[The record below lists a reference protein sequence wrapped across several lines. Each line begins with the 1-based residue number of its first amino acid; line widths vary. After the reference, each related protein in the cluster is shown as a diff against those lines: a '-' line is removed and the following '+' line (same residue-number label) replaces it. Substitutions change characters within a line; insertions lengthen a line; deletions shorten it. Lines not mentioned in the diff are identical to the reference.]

1 MIKFFPNT
9 QTFVQIGPVSIA
21 WYAIL
26 IMTGA
31 FLAYYISQRNLLKV
45 GYKRDD
51 IEDLFMGSLIAGFLG
66 ARIWYVLFF
75 EFKTYLAQPLRIF
88 AIHEGGLA
96 IQGGLIAGVAFGYWF
111 TKRRRLNFIQ
121 WADLIIPNILLAQ
134 AIGRWGNFM
143 NKEAY
148 GRVVQESFYNH
159 FPMWFKDMMFIDGAF
174 RQPTFFYESVANII
188 GWILI
193 VFVLKRLSKIK
204 RGDLTFAY
212 MMWYGATRFI
222 IEGFRS
228 DSLMF
233 GPIRVAQFISI
244 IFVVVGVAGYLGCFK
259 KYLER
264 PKPIILFDFDGTIA
278 NTQACILETFRRVFE
293 IYKPE
298 YQLDEQEMKT
308 FLGPTLHDTFSKYFE
323 EDEIDS
329 IIQEY
334 RRINH
339 ELHDTYVVP
348 MEHAIEILED
358 LKNEGYRMGIV
369 SNKITS
375 TLELGMEVTGIK
387 PELFEVVLGCD
398 LFEPVK
404 PDPAGID
411 KALELMNADRGQLI
425 YVGDTTSDILAGQ
438 RAGSF
443 TIGYVFDKIREKDLE
458 ESKPNRMISDL
469 MEIKEILK
477 EDHEWTI
484 TMM

>member
-31 FLAYYISQRNLLKV
+31 FLAYYISQRHLVKV
-45 GYKRDD
+45 GYKKDD

-111 TKRRRLNFIQ
+111 TKRRRLNFVQ

-159 FPMWFKDMMFIDGAF
+159 FPLWFKDMMFIDGAF
-174 RQPTFFYESVANII
+174 RQPTFFYESVANLV

-193 VFVLKRLSKIK
+193 VFVLKKFSKVK

-212 MMWYGATRFI
+212 MMWYGATRFF
-222 IEGFRS
+222 IEGFRA

-233 GPIRVAQFISI
+233 GPIRVAQFVSV
-244 IFVVVGVAGYLGCFK
+244 IFVVIGVAGYMGAFK
-259 KYLER
+259 KILKR

-278 NTQACILETFRRVFE
+278 NTQASILETFRRVFE
-293 IYKPE
+293 IYKPDYE
-298 YQLDEQEMKT
+298 LGEEEIRT
-308 FLGPTLHDTFSKYFE
+308 FLGPTLQQTFSKYFE
-323 EDEIDS
+323 ENQIEEI
-329 IIQEY
+329 IETY
-334 RRINH
+334 RSINH
-339 ELHDTYVVP
+339 ELHETMVVP
-348 MEHAIEILED
+348 MEHAISLLD
-358 LKNEGYRMGIV
+358 YLKEEGYRMGIV

-375 TLELGMEVTGIK
+375 IIELGMEVTGIDAK
-387 PELFEVVLGCD
+387 YFETVLGSD
-398 LFEPVK
+398 QFEPVK

-411 KALELMNADRGQLI
+411 RALEVMNADRGQVI
-425 YVGDTTSDILAGQ
+425 YVGDTASDILAGQ

-443 TIGYVFDKIREKDLE
+443 TIGYVFDKIREKELE

-469 MEIKEILK
+469 LEIKEILK

>member
-1 MIKFFPNT
+1 
-9 QTFVQIGPVSIA
+9 
-21 WYAIL
+21 
-26 IMTGA
+26 
-31 FLAYYISQRNLLKV
+31 
-45 GYKRDD
+45 
-51 IEDLFMGSLIAGFLG
+51 
-66 ARIWYVLFF
+66 
-75 EFKTYLAQPLRIF
+75 
-88 AIHEGGLA
+88 
-96 IQGGLIAGVAFGYWF
+96 
-111 TKRRRLNFIQ
+111 
-121 WADLIIPNILLAQ
+121 
-134 AIGRWGNFM
+134 M

-348 MEHAIEILED
+348 MEHAIE
-358 LKNEGYRMGIV
+358 
-369 SNKITS
+369 
-375 TLELGMEVTGIK
+375 
-387 PELFEVVLGCD
+387 
-398 LFEPVK
+398 
-404 PDPAGID
+404 
-411 KALELMNADRGQLI
+411 
-425 YVGDTTSDILAGQ
+425 
-438 RAGSF
+438 GS
-443 TIGYVFDKIREKDLE
+443 
-458 ESKPNRMISDL
+458 
-469 MEIKEILK
+469 
-477 EDHEWTI
+477 
-484 TMM
+484 